1 MSIEMKIALEEERLA
16 KSKDRQIRIET
27 YLKSDKVR
35 DLFTRYFNSSIDAP
49 CFIECNDK
57 FSLFLSRH
65 ILELYEYRK
74 IEVDERLTTL
84 PILRS
89 IFVRRRSMKELSYA
103 SSFRLEFDENGSYKI
118 DRLVASLSA
127 DELIRVL
134 DELLF
139 EKGTD

>member
-1 MSIEMKIALEEERLA
+1 MHH
-16 KSKDRQIRIET
+16 
-27 YLKSDKVR
+27 V
-35 DLFTRYFNSSIDAP
+35 SSNATT
-49 CFIECNDK
+49 
-57 FSLFLSRH
+57 SLVYFLSRR
-65 ILELYEYRK
+65 ILELREYRK

-103 SSFRLEFDENGSYKI
+103 SSFRLEFEENGSYKI

-127 DELIRVL
+127 DELIGVL